1 MSGVNAS
8 SAEEILAR
16 AEEEGVEIGVRG
28 GRLTYRGASPSLRLM
43 LQDRT
48 NERQVVEYI
57 GGEYGAW
64 EELMRPEP
72 PQIRRAIGRH
82 IIERTR

>member
-1 MSGVNAS
+1 V
-8 SAEEILAR
+8 SAAEDILRR
-16 AEEEGVEIGVRG
+16 AEEGGVDVGVRG

-48 NERQVVEYI
+48 NERQVVEYL
-57 GGEYGAW
+57 GEEYGAW
-64 EELMRPEP
+64 RELMRPEP

-82 IIERTR
+82 TTTERKS